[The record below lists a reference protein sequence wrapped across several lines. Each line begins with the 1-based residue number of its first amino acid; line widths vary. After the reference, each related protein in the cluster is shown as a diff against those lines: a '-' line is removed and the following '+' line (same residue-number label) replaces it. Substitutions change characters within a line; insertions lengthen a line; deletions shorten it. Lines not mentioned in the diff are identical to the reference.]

1 MKNKLQSMREKRF
14 VSQAELAN
22 IADISLK
29 TLQGYEQNQ
38 KDLKKAAFGTV
49 YKLAAAL
56 NSNILDIINKE
67 DLEVMQHEIHLR
79 RCQGILKKA
88 KKINQYEDIP
98 QVMLGDIVPIKKVW
112 DSKGEVPEESYSY
125 LLTHDGYNGE
135 SNCPI
140 WINYCFQHVNPDEPN
155 LLKRKVKI
163 TDIEF
168 L

>member
-56 NSNILDIINKE
+56 NSNILDIIKF
-67 DLEVMQHEIHLR
+67 LILTKRSFPCMQ
-79 RCQGILKKA
+79 
-88 KKINQYEDIP
+88 
-98 QVMLGDIVPIKKVW
+98 
-112 DSKGEVPEESYSY
+112 KG
-125 LLTHDGYNGE
+125 
-135 SNCPI
+135 
-140 WINYCFQHVNPDEPN
+140 
-155 LLKRKVKI
+155 
-163 TDIEF
+163 
-168 L
+168 